1 MEGIGVDG
9 ETAFDEV
16 QERVSRLA
24 RRQYSEHQLPEAGCS
39 QCRQTS
45 CDQLESIVE
54 SIVEASLPW
63 LSEVKNQGQNGV
75 FR

>member
-1 MEGIGVDG
+1 MLHFEGCAAGLAVEG

-45 CDQLESIVE
+45 GDQVE
-54 SIVEASLPW
+54 SIVEAAQRSLGF
-63 LSEVKNQGQNGV
+63 L
-75 FR
+75 R